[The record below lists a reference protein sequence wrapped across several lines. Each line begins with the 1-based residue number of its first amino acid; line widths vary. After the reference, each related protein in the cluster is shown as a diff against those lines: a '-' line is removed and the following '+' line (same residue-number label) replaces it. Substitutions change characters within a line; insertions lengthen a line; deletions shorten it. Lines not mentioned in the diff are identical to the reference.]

1 MQLVAAKPE
10 GPLSAGALN
19 AKVGVML
26 LVELLTTSM
35 IALDG
40 HYGDVSQQ
48 TASATLPLFALKII
62 RRLNKSACDL

>member
-1 MQLVAAKPE
+1 
-10 GPLSAGALN
+10 
-19 AKVGVML
+19 ML

-48 TASATLPLFALKII
+48 TASATLPFCSENHSQAK
-62 RRLNKSACDL
+62 

>member
-1 MQLVAAKPE
+1 
-10 GPLSAGALN
+10 
-19 AKVGVML
+19 ML

-48 TASATLPLFALKII
+48 TASATLPCSENI
-62 RRLNKSACDL
+62 RRLNKIACAYVA